1 MRQVSLLYS
10 FALAISAALFGTV
23 FFPNLRLMAFAPF
36 LAIAY
41 NRLSLTSALWIST
54 LCGLALDLFSSQ
66 MHFGFFSL
74 SYALTTLLIYQQKRH
89 FFDEKPQALSIF
101 TALIS
106 IVATC
111 IQLLL
116 NYLFDKQILFSWK
129 LVMSDLIGMPMI
141 DALYAF
147 LWFTLPIRLYLHI
160 KQVGWRQFF
169 LKPIAYINSW
179 VKHR

>member
-1 MRQVSLLYS
+1 MKQVSLLYS
-10 FALAISAALFGTV
+10 FALAVSAALFGTV

-36 LAIAY
+36 LAIVY
-41 NRLSLTSALWIST
+41 NRLALTPSLWIAT

-66 MHFGFFSL
+66 MRFGFFSL

-89 FFDEKPQALSIF
+89 FFDDKPLALSLF

-106 IVATC
+106 IAATC

-116 NYLFDKQILFSWK
+116 SCLFDKQVIFSWK

-160 KQVGWRQFF
+160 KQVGWRQFL
-169 LKPIAYINSW
+169 LKPIAYINW
-179 VKHR
+179 LRKL